1 MPLRVP
7 RVLRVGTDFSGC
19 DMPLLALQHIDGVPP
34 AKHVFASDN
43 NLACRQ
49 YLELIHRPETIYE
62 DITERDNASTP
73 AADVYVWGP
82 PCQTFSTV
90 GRRRGA
96 RGARGK
102 LAKYSLKYTRK
113 HRPRLTIMD
122 IGVAPAN

>member
-19 DMPLLALQHIDGVPP
+19 DMSLLALQHIDGVPRV
-34 AKHVFASDN
+34 KHVFASDT

-62 DITERDNASTP
+62 DITERDNASAP
-73 AADVYVWGP
+73 PVDVYMWAP
-82 PCQTFSTV
+82 PCQHFSTA

-96 RGARGK
+96 REARGK
-102 LAKYSLKYTRK
+102 LAKYSLKYIRK
-113 HRPRLTIMD
+113 HRPRLTILD
-122 IGVAPAN
+122 IGAPAN